1 MATKSCVLLFSD
13 AMLDF
18 VASPRLR
25 LPTVSLPVS
34 IPYDVVDAFADG
46 PFTGNRLEF
55 VLWSSGFLMRSCKR
69 SRQKTICQ
77 KLHSSCGRV
86 IHSDSGGS
94 LRRLKSACRDLY
106 ERPHIPLATGG
117 LAGFQGRPDL
127 PSLKEGILPRLI
139 SNPFYLACTDV
150 AGDGGPVSVRAI
162 SAHPVPMAEIHWSWS

>member
-55 VLWSSGFLMRSCKR
+55 VLWSSGFLM
-69 SRQKTICQ
+69 
-77 KLHSSCGRV
+77 
-86 IHSDSGGS
+86 
-94 LRRLKSACRDLY
+94 
-106 ERPHIPLATGG
+106 G
-117 LAGFQGRPDL
+117 LANDRGR
-127 PSLKEGILPRLI
+127 KQ
-139 SNPFYLACTDV
+139 
-150 AGDGGPVSVRAI
+150 SVRNCILRAG
-162 SAHPVPMAEIHWSWS
+162 E